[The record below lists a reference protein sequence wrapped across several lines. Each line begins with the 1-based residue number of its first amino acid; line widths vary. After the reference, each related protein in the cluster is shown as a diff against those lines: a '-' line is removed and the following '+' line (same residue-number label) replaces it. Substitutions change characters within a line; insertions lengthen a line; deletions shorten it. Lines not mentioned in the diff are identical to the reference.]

1 MVCKASLAICGI
13 ILFIHGYRC
22 CVILVNFPLLFQ
34 TLNGASPRCSIV
46 KIALTNKSQ
55 PMLHPKIS
63 VIIPTTH
70 NRKPFNERILNMY
83 IQQDYINKELL
94 WDYEEGTIGE
104 KRNRLCARATGEV
117 IIHMDSDDS
126 YRPDWITK
134 SVEALISSDADI
146 VGLERF
152 HMIRESDQAIWK
164 FYYPGPTY
172 LSGATMVY
180 HKKYWEAEPFQN
192 IMSPEDIY
200 FLLVRKVKPKIFP
213 HDYID
218 GFMATIH
225 EGNTCRKTLDNPV
238 YTRLSVEDEESVLS
252 KWGLLKGLGPSGK

>member
-1 MVCKASLAICGI
+1 MI
-13 ILFIHGYRC
+13 
-22 CVILVNFPLLFQ
+22 N
-34 TLNGASPRCSIV
+34 
-46 KIALTNKSQ
+46 
-55 PMLHPKIS
+55 PKVS

-104 KRNRLCARATGEV
+104 KRNRLCARATGEYIV
-117 IIHMDSDDS
+117 HCDSDDF

-134 SVEALISSDADI
+134 SVQALLNSNADI
-146 VGLERF
+146 TGLEKIYF
-152 HMIRESDQAIWK
+152 IRESDQAIWH
-164 FYYPGPTY
+164 YHYPGINY

-180 HKKYWEAEPFQN
+180 HKRYWEAEPFQDVQF
-192 IMSPEDIY
+192 PEDTL
-200 FLLVRKVKPKIFP
+200 FLVGRKVPPNIFA

-218 GFMATIH
+218 GFMAAIH
-225 EGNTCRKTLDNPV
+225 EGNTCRKTLSNPV